1 MTNALLEGP
10 GRTLECI
17 YPKFLV
23 DLVQGEEPKRAGGTL
38 QQQPFRECLAQEI
51 MAQTQLR
58 PWVMAGVFSE
68 HLLMR
73 LTLVEKL
80 AGMLD
85 PGHLALTRIAARL
98 VQLQQT
104 DVSRGQSV
112 PGLAWQLASLSEG
125 FSQRCIAKERA
136 LSQRG
141 LTVQAGEHS
150 EQVFTRWLAGAW
162 EGWSL
167 PGRCFVALEELRW
180 GAFGDACRLANPDVA
195 LMLKD
200 NLRAMATHY
209 LAHSINAAPTRR
221 HSYHQWLNA
230 TATTGSGEYS
240 DMLSWLGDWCEAD
253 KHPVCWSVTQRW
265 QTVAL
270 GMPRLCSAKRLV
282 DAMVEEIFPP
292 HELRGEN

>member
-17 YPKFLV
+17 HPKFMV
-23 DLVQGEEPKRAGGTL
+23 DLVQGEEPTRADGTL
-38 QQQPFRECLAQEI
+38 QQQQFRERLTQEI
-51 MAQTQLR
+51 LSQTQLR
-58 PWVMAGVFSE
+58 AWAMAGMFSE
-68 HLLMR
+68 HLMMR
-73 LTLVEKL
+73 LKLVEKL

-98 VQLQQT
+98 QVLQQT
-104 DVSRGQSV
+104 DLSRGSFV
-112 PGLAWQLASLSEG
+112 PGLVQQLTTLSEW
-125 FSQRCIAKERA
+125 FSQRSAWKEKA

-150 EQVFTRWLAGAW
+150 EQVFTRWLAGAY

-167 PGRCFVALEELRW
+167 PGRCFIALEELRW
-180 GAFGDACRLANPDVA
+180 GPFGDACRLANPDVA
-195 LMLKD
+195 AMLKD
-200 NLRAMATHY
+200 NLRAMATNY
-209 LAHSINAAPTRR
+209 LAHSINAAPTTR
-221 HSYHQWLNA
+221 HYYHQWLSTTA
-230 TATTGSGEYS
+230 TAGSVEYS

-265 QTVAL
+265 QPVAL

-282 DAMVEEIFPP
+282 DAMVEEVFPP
-292 HELRGEN
+292 SPLRF